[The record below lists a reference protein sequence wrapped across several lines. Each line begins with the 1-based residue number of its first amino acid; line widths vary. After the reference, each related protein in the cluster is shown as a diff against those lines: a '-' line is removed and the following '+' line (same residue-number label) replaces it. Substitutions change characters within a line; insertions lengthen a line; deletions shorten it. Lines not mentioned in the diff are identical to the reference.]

1 MLEKNL
7 RSKIIKHLR
16 TKWGGRWDVIHG
28 GPFQAAGISDIIGC
42 YRGHFCAFEIKAPRT
57 GQTRYAATARQLA
70 YLDSVIAAGGI
81 AAIVKSVEEVEAVMK
96 GLR

>member
-16 TKWGGRWDVIHG
+16 QKWCGRWDIIHG
-28 GPFQAAGISDIIGC
+28 GPYQAAGIADIVGC
-42 YRGHFCAFEIKAPRT
+42 WKGRYVALEVKRPRD